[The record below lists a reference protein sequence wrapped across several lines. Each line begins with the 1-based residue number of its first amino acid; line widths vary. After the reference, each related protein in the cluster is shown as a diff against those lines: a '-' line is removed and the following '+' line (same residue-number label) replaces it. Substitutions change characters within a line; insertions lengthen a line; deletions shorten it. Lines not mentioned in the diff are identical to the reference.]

1 MRRYLSRRHLLSA
14 LTALTALTA
23 TSLAAGRS
31 QRPREIDWDELLPDR
46 ERLLPFSP
54 PLPLHEGYLDE
65 SGPAAHQTGSA
76 AVNPKLNGQWVRL
89 PGFLVPLSLS
99 RAGMIRECLLV
110 PYYGACIHVPPPPPN
125 QIVYVIFN
133 ENKRIDTIFDAYW
146 ITGTLRTTK
155 RSTKIAVTA
164 YVLDATHLALYA

>member
-1 MRRYLSRRHLLSA
+1 MRRQLNRRLLLSFLA
-14 LTALTALTA
+14 AVTA
-23 TSLAAGRS
+23 TSIASGQPR
-31 QRPREIDWDELLPDR
+31 RPREIDWDELLPER

-65 SGPAAHQTGSA
+65 SGPAAQQTGSA

-125 QIVYVIFN
+125 QIVYVVFN

-146 ITGTLRTTK
+146 ITGTLRVAK
-155 RSTKIAVTA
+155 RSTNLAATA
-164 YVLDATHLALYA
+164 YTLEAVQLASYP